1 MDGISDEFLNVR
13 ETAKRLDVHE
23 NTVRNWVKAGQLP
36 DARLPGSRF
45 HRFRLADVE
54 RLIAARGAVTTPS
67 LQTERRMFNPELVT
81 ASQLSQ
87 WATARQRDAQEHFPE
102 LVRRLLAETPGVSN
116 ISVRA
121 GDGVALPGWD
131 GRAESSGSAFLPSG
145 LLALEFGVDKSPK
158 GKASEDYAKRSEQ
171 TPSDITF
178 VFVTP
183 RRWAGGAAWAVE
195 RRAEGHFA
203 DVRVIDADDLEGW
216 LQASPAAHHWIS
228 EHLGLRPRDAQTIDA
243 WWGGLKA
250 SADPALP
257 ITLFLAGR
265 LTEAQKLKQRLSA
278 PAQLTVV
285 QSEWDQDVLGFIHAA
300 LQTQFDSAGELAPA
314 LLIIR
319 SAEVWD
325 RVVEQ
330 PGRSVL
336 IPLFEGPSLDTAIN
350 RGHHVIIVVERSTV
364 TRRAVDLP
372 LPRLERLAAAEAFR
386 EAIVP
391 FNRAD
396 RLAVLGRRSMPALV
410 RYLSRDPRI
419 RRPNWAEQPDASIL
433 APLAIIGSWTENAA
447 DLAVIEQVTGRS
459 WQEVEQTVQRVSMSG
474 DPVLRKIGSQ
484 WSFVSPEEAFLLLR
498 DSISPSTLERWAEQV
513 SNVMLLKDSILELDG
528 SARLL
533 ARMNGEGRPHS
544 AVLRRGL
551 ARGFALMGSMGVDT
565 FADGSRSLAD
575 LAAALVSRL
584 LETANADASGRTWQV
599 LAEVLPLLA
608 EAAPDAFLTALED
621 DLTSESAVV
630 LRLFQEEDGLAGFGP
645 SSPHPSLLWA
655 IETVC
660 WSPLHLVQGAQV
672 LAHLAVLDPGGR
684 TANRPRASLAAV
696 LCGWVQNTA
705 ASLEVRLEAI
715 AAVER
720 ISDAVGWRLI
730 LELWPSGQRSVIP
743 PASPHFRDDWSPSSR
758 SVSMADWIAT
768 VRRLVDSAIR
778 LAAGSPA
785 RLAELVGNI
794 STVPEDD
801 RARIVIFLESQA
813 IEDLGSEG
821 RLQVW
826 EKLQAETT
834 RHERYAASEW
844 AMPPSTLAQ
853 LKAVTALFEPA
864 SDPLRFSFL
873 FGWHPDLPGV
883 DKRDFE
889 RHEVEVEQ
897 RRKEALSGI
906 LARDDAAAQL
916 TRLAR
921 RAPVPRHLG
930 WALASQ
936 PQVGLTEM
944 LPWLG
949 SDDQALREAAA
960 SWAHKTMLDQDATW
974 LHSVLAHQE
983 LVGQARALL
992 VRQAPARKA
1001 FWDVLHESADTNDEV
1016 EYWTNAAV
1024 VVVERKDT
1032 PLALDQLITHGRAWD
1047 AIPVAAHALNR
1058 PRGQD
1063 SDQPVLETKYIL
1075 DVLDE
1080 ALQQS
1085 PSSDQLSDMDS
1096 YYVGELLD
1104 FLADA
1109 QADAQADV
1117 ARLEYAFFCL
1127 LEHTRE
1133 PTALNHFLANDPATF
1148 ITLVQQA
1155 YRGKSQELQASDKA
1169 KQDAASQAWWVL
1181 QSWTDFPGRRN
1192 DGSIDGALMEKWV
1205 KEARLQLSDSDRG
1218 DIGDEAIG
1226 HALAHTPLGDD
1237 GAWPAEPVRQLI
1249 EMIGSRDLENGLAI
1263 GRTNARGVTSR
1274 GPYDGGGQERD
1285 LAAQYLSWSAL
1296 VRARWPRTARILRA
1310 IAESYE
1316 RDARYHDVQADLDAD
1331 RD

>member
-1 MDGISDEFLNVR
+1 MDGSSDEFLNVR
-13 ETAKRLDVHE
+13 ETAKRLGVHE

-54 RLIAARGAVTTPS
+54 RLIAARGSVTAPS

-81 ASQLSQ
+81 ASQLNQ
-87 WATARQRDAQEHFPE
+87 WATARQRDAQEHLPE
-102 LVRRLLAETPGVSN
+102 LVRRLLAETPGISN

-158 GKASEDYAKRSEQ
+158 EKASKDYAKRAKQS
-171 TPSDITF
+171 PSDSTF

-195 RRAEGHFA
+195 RQAEGHFA
-203 DVRVIDADDLEGW
+203 EVRVVDADDLEGW

-228 EHLGLRPRDAQTIDA
+228 EHLGLRPRDAQTIEA
-243 WWGGLKA
+243 WWGGFKA
-250 SADPALP
+250 STDPQLS
-257 ITLFLAGR
+257 IMLFLAGR
-265 LTEAQKLKQRLSA
+265 LTQAEELQQRLSA
-278 PAQLTVV
+278 PAQLTAV
-285 QSEWDQDVLGFIHAA
+285 QSEWDQDVLGFVHAA
-300 LQTQFDSAGELAPA
+300 LQSQFGSAGEAAPA

-325 RVVEQ
+325 RVIEQ

-336 IPLFEGPSLDTAIN
+336 IPLFEGASFDTAIN
-350 RGHHVIIVVERSTV
+350 RGHHVIVVVDRSTV
-364 TRRAVDLP
+364 SRRAVDLP

-386 EAIVP
+386 EAQVP

-396 RLAVLGRRSMPALV
+396 RLAVRGRRSMPALV

-419 RRPNWAEQPDASIL
+419 RRPDWAEQPDASIL
-433 APLAIIGSWTENAA
+433 APLAIIGSWTENPA

-474 DPVLRKIGSQ
+474 DPVLRKIGAQ

-498 DSISPSTLERWAEQV
+498 NSISPSTLERWAEQV
-513 SNVMLLKDSILELDG
+513 SNVMLSKDSRLELDG
-528 SARLL
+528 SARLI

-584 LETANADASGRTWQV
+584 LETANADASGRTWQQ

-608 EAAPDAFLTALED
+608 EAAPDAFLIALED
-621 DLTSESAVV
+621 DLASESAVS

-660 WSPLHLVQGAQV
+660 WSPLYLVQGAQV

-684 TANRPRASLAAV
+684 TGNRPRSSLAAV
-696 LCGWVQNTA
+696 LCGWVQNTS

-720 ISDAVGWRLI
+720 ISDAVGWQLI
-730 LELWPSGQRSVIP
+730 LDLWPSGHSVVIP
-743 PASPHFRDDWSPSSR
+743 PASPHFRDDWIPSSR
-758 SVSMADWIAT
+758 SMSMTDRIT
-768 VRRLVDSAIR
+768 TIRRLVDSAIR

-785 RLAELVGNI
+785 RLSKLVGNI

-801 RARIVIFLESQA
+801 RARIVTFLEGEA
-813 IEDLGSEG
+813 IENLSSEG

-834 RHERYAASEW
+834 RHERYATSEW
-844 AMPPSTLAQ
+844 AMPPSALAR

-883 DKRDFE
+883 DKRNFE

-897 RRKEALSGI
+897 RRKEALSHI
-906 LARDDAAAQL
+906 LERDDAAAQL

-921 RAPVPRHLG
+921 RAPVPSHLG
-930 WALASQ
+930 WALALQ
-936 PQVGLTEM
+936 PQVEFTQM
-944 LPWLG
+944 FSWLG
-949 SDDQALREAAA
+949 SGDQALREAAA
-960 SWAHKTMLDQDATW
+960 SWAHKTMLDQDPAW
-974 LHSVLAHQE
+974 LRSVLAHEQ
-983 LVGQARALL
+983 LVGETRALL
-992 VRQAPARKA
+992 VQQAPARKA
-1001 FWDVLHESADTNDEV
+1001 FWDVLHESADRNDEV

-1024 VVVERKDT
+1024 ALVERKDT
-1032 PLALDQLITHGRAWD
+1032 LLALEQLVTHGRAWD

-1058 PRGQD
+1058 PRAED
-1063 SDQPVLETKYIL
+1063 SDQPALEAKYVLN
-1075 DVLDE
+1075 VLDE

-1085 PSSDQLSDMDS
+1085 PTSGQLSNMDS

-1109 QADAQADV
+1109 QTDEHDV
-1117 ARLEYAFFCL
+1117 ARLEYAFFRL

-1133 PTALNHFLANDPATF
+1133 PTALNALLANDPATF
-1148 ITLVQQA
+1148 VTLVQQA
-1155 YRGKSQELQASDKA
+1155 YRGRGEAPKDSDEVA
-1169 KQDAASQAWWVL
+1169 QDAASQAWWVL
-1181 QSWTDFPGRRN
+1181 QSWTGFPGRQS
-1192 DGSIDGALMEKWV
+1192 DGSIDGAVMASWV
-1205 KEARLQLSDSDRG
+1205 TGARLQLADSDRG
-1218 DIGDEAIG
+1218 DIGDEVIG
-1226 HALAHTPLGDD
+1226 QAMAHTPLGGD
-1237 GAWPAEPVRQLI
+1237 GAWPAEPVRDVI
-1249 EMIGSRDLENGLAI
+1249 EATSSRELANGVAI
-1263 GRTNARGVTSR
+1263 GRRNARGVTSR

-1285 LAAQYLSWSAL
+1285 LAAQYGSWSAM
-1296 VRARWPRTARILRA
+1296 VRGRWPRTARILA
-1310 IAESYE
+1310 TIAKSYAH
-1316 RDARYHDVQADLDAD
+1316 DAQYHDVQAELDAD